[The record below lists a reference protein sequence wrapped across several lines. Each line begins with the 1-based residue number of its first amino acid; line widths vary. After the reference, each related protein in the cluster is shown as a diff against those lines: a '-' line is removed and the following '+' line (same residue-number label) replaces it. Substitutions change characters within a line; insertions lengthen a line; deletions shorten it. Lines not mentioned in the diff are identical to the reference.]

1 MEILLLFAVMIAAMY
16 FLMIRPQQKRM
27 KEHQALLDSLGEGSR
42 VVLTSGIFATIKHL
56 ADKQAIVELAPGLE
70 ITILRQVIMRAATEE
85 EDEFEYADEIDE
97 VFEADGPA
105 PSADADAEAAG
116 SGAPQTSTEDSQ
128 NNRGETAL

>member
-70 ITILRQVIMRAATEE
+70 ITILRQVIMREATEE

-97 VFEADGPA
+97 VFEAEGPA

>member
-97 VFEADGPA
+97 VFEAEDPA